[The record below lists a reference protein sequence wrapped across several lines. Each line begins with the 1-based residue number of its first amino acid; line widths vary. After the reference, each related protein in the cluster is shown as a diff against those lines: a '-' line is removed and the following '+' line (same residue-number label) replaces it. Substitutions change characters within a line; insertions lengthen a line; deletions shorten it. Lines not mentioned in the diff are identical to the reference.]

1 MTAANDAVWVR
12 RTPTAHG
19 ELITLDA
26 GALTVTAAPGLGGR
40 LLSVTLGGSEFLY
53 RNPRLLDDDLTP
65 LPGVRGGPRAPT
77 GAHGRRGRGGPNS
90 PRQSSRP
97 TTKHTPT

>member
-1 MTAANDAVWVR
+1 MTAANDAVRVR
-12 RTPTAHG
+12 RTPTAYG

-65 LPGVRGGPRAPT
+65 VPGVGGGPHHRPQGGGGNRGGGQTRPPPHGGGGPRP
-77 GAHGRRGRGGPNS
+77 
-90 PRQSSRP
+90 
-97 TTKHTPT
+97 

>member
-1 MTAANDAVWVR
+1 MTAANDAVRVR
-12 RTPTAHG
+12 RTPTAYG

-65 LPGVRGGPRAPT
+65 VPGVRTRT
-77 GAHGRRGRGGPNS
+77 GSTAAAAWS
-90 PRQSSRP
+90 TS
-97 TTKHTPT
+97 

>member
-1 MTAANDAVWVR
+1 MTAANDAVRVR
-12 RTPTAHG
+12 RTPTAYG

-65 LPGVRGGPRAPT
+65 VPGVGGGPDDGPL
-77 GAHGRRGRGGPNS
+77 GRGGS
-90 PRQSSRP
+90 GGGGGSGAGRAGGGGA
-97 TTKHTPT
+97 

>member
-1 MTAANDAVWVR
+1 MTAANDAVRVR
-12 RTPTAHG
+12 RTPTAYG

-65 LPGVRGGPRAPT
+65 LPGVRAGQRQGQRGG
-77 GAHGRRGRGGPNS
+77 RGRGEAG
-90 PRQSSRP
+90 RLRG
-97 TTKHTPT
+97 HRGHRG

>member
-1 MTAANDAVWVR
+1 MTAANDAVRVR
-12 RTPTAHG
+12 RTPTAYG

-53 RNPRLLDDDLTP
+53 RNPRLLDDDLAP
-65 LPGVRGGPRAPT
+65 VPGVGAGPPPGPLGAGGARGGAEPGPAPP
-77 GAHGRRGRGGPNS
+77 GGGGP
-90 PRQSSRP
+90 
-97 TTKHTPT
+97 